1 MIASKYI
8 SKPNQATA
16 ASVQSRL
23 DLTCN
28 RLHVSKWESCAFE
41 MIQGFNPLHPGGVYT
56 VTIVLW
62 YNYSKERGTLILDVA
77 YSISK
82 FQLFLELV
90 E

>member
-16 ASVQSRL
+16 ANVQPRL

-28 RLHVSKWESCAFE
+28 RLHVSEWESCAFE
-41 MIQGFNPLHPGGVYT
+41 MIRGFNALHPGGAYT

-62 YNYSKERGTLILDVA
+62 YNYSKERGTLILHVA
-77 YSISK
+77 YSIPISY
-82 FQLFLELV
+82 F
-90 E
+90 

>member
-1 MIASKYI
+1 
-8 SKPNQATA
+8 
-16 ASVQSRL
+16 
-23 DLTCN
+23 
-28 RLHVSKWESCAFE
+28 